1 MTGCAHRTSEC
12 EQEVGIGTVSRYRK
26 PLFHWHT
33 TCHMQVNPTSG
44 SMIKNYLKIAF
55 RSISRSTGYSVINIA
70 GLAVGMGVTMLIGM
84 WIYDEISFN
93 TYHKNYKRIGEI
105 YQHQSA
111 NPGEI
116 NTVMSGCGPLGAEL
130 KTNYKNDFKHIVRM
144 WWESNHTLS
153 IDDHKISQ
161 NGTFMD
167 GEVLEMLSLQ
177 MVHGDW
183 TALKDPASIVLSQS
197 AAMALFGTVDAI
209 DKMIRV
215 DNAMDLKVTGVFE
228 DIPNNSRFHSLQ
240 FISTWDFFVSS
251 NDWMKEEENNWSNTL
266 TTFVE
271 LQPNA
276 TFEGMSDKIKDI
288 KFNKLAKEQAL
299 RENPRLFI
307 QPMSRWHL
315 YSEWQNGKEVRGR
328 IQFVWLFATIGI
340 FVLLLAC
347 INFMNLSTAQSEK
360 RAREVGIRKS
370 IGSARTQ
377 LIWQFLT
384 ESFLV
389 VLFSWFVAIALV
401 GFLLPW
407 FNDLSG
413 KKMSLP
419 WQTPAFLII
428 SILFIAITSLLSGS
442 YPALF
447 LSSFQ
452 PVKVLK
458 GTFKAGKFASL
469 PRRILVVVQFT
480 VSIVLIIG
488 TIIVWQQ
495 VQFAKDRPIG
505 YTREGLIMVRKT
517 SPELW
522 RNAET
527 LQQEILASGGAI
539 GVAES
544 AGPPTAV
551 WFNNTGFTW
560 KGKDPNMHDEFAN
573 LAVAHDYGKTM
584 GWQFAQG
591 RDFSRDRV
599 TDSSALVLNE
609 AAVKFMGLDNP
620 IDEEITW
627 QGKKYHVIGVIK
639 DMIMTSPYEPVK
651 QTVFR
656 LIPFQG
662 LWINIR
668 LNPQMSPSESI
679 AKISKVFQTLAPET
693 PFEYKFVDEEYAMK
707 FASEERIGKLATV
720 FASLAIF
727 ISCMGLFGMASF
739 VAEQRKKEI
748 GIRKILGASVA
759 NLWRMLSLEFIA
771 LVGISCLIGIPIA
784 WSYLSGWLRK
794 YEYHTEISVWVFAT
808 TTAGA
813 LLITLLTVS
822 FQTIKASIIN
832 PINSLRSE

>member
-1 MTGCAHRTSEC
+1 MAYNLSYATHLKSC
-12 EQEVGIGTVSRYRK
+12 V
-26 PLFHWHT
+26 
-33 TCHMQVNPTSG
+33 
-44 SMIKNYLKIAF
+44 MIKNYLKIAI
-55 RSISRSTGYSVINIA
+55 RSITRSRGYSIINIA

-84 WIYDEISFN
+84 WIYDEVSFN
-93 TYHKNYKRIGEI
+93 RYHSNYERIGEI
-105 YQHQSA
+105 YQHQSLK
-111 NPGEI
+111 PGEI

-130 KTNYKNDFKHIVRM
+130 KTNYKNDFKHVVRM

-153 IDDHKISQ
+153 IDDHKVSQ

-167 GEVLEMLSLQ
+167 AEVLEMLSFQ
-177 MVHGDW
+177 MISGDW
-183 TALKDPASIVLSQS
+183 NALKEPRAIVLSES
-197 AAMALFGTVDAI
+197 AAIALYGTTDALG
-209 DKMIRV
+209 KMLRI
-215 DNAMDLKVTGVFE
+215 DNAFDLKVTGVYG

-240 FISTWDFFVSS
+240 FVGNWDEFVA
-251 NDWMKEEENNWSNTL
+251 NNHWMKDEENNWKNTL

-276 TFEGMSDKIKDI
+276 TFEGMSAKIEHI
-288 KFNKLAKEQAL
+288 KFNRLSKEEAL
-299 RENPRLFI
+299 RENPKLFI

-315 YSEWQNGKEVRGR
+315 YSEWENGKEVRGR
-328 IQFVWLFATIGI
+328 IEFVWLFATIGI

-384 ESFLV
+384 ESFMV
-389 VLFSWFVAIALV
+389 VLLSWFVSLALV
-401 GFLLPW
+401 SLVLPW
-407 FNDLSG
+407 FNEIAG
-413 KKMSLP
+413 KEMILP
-419 WQTPAFLII
+419 WRTAEFLLV
-428 SILFIAITSLLSGS
+428 SVGFILITSLLSGS

-458 GTFKAGKFASL
+458 GTFKAGRFASL
-469 PRRILVVVQFT
+469 PRRVLVVVQFA

-488 TIIVWQQ
+488 TVIVWQQ
-495 VQFAKDRPIG
+495 IQFAKDRPIG
-505 YTREGLIMVRKT
+505 YTREGLIMVRKS
-517 SPELW
+517 SPEHW
-522 RNAET
+522 QNAET
-527 LQQEILASGGAI
+527 LRQEILASGAAV

-560 KGKDPNMHDEFAN
+560 KGKDPNIHDDFAN

-584 GWQFAQG
+584 GWEFSQG
-591 RDFSRDRV
+591 RDFSREHG

-609 AAVKFMGLDNP
+609 AAVKFMDLKEP
-620 IDEEITW
+620 LDEEITW
-627 QGKKYHVIGVIK
+627 EGKKYYVIGVIK

-651 QTVFR
+651 QTIFR

-668 LNPQMSPSESI
+668 LNPQMSTSESI
-679 AKISKVFQTLAPET
+679 AKIGKVFQDLSPAT
-693 PFEYKFVDEEYAMK
+693 PFEYKFVDEEYALK
-707 FASEERIGKLATV
+707 FAAEERIGKLASV
-720 FASLAIF
+720 FATLAIF

-748 GIRKILGASVA
+748 GIRKILGASVM
-759 NLWRMLSLEFIA
+759 NLWKMLSMEFIA
-771 LVGISCLIGIPIA
+771 LVAISCLIGIPIA
-784 WSYLSGWLRK
+784 WSYLSRWLN
-794 YEYHTEISVWVFAT
+794 EYDYHIEISMWVFVA

-813 LLITLLTVS
+813 LIITLLTVS

-832 PINSLRSE
+832 PINSLRTE